1 MNGVAAY
8 AVIHDAV
15 AGTRVRILRV
25 AEALARFLARIEVTP
40 TQVTITGC
48 CVSLGAALAV
58 LAGHPVTAG
67 LLYWAGGSLDMVDGA
82 LARYSGRENAFGAFF
97 DSLLDRVG
105 EAGMLAAVA
114 YQFAAQDQPLAVVAV
129 MLALF
134 GGMLTS
140 YVRALAKG
148 LGIAC
153 HAGLVQRPGRV
164 LSIVFGLLTG
174 TLALVVYVLAAA
186 TLWTAWQRVEQVG
199 LALRGRAASG
209 V

>member
-8 AVIHDAV
+8 AFIQDAV
-15 AGTRVRILRV
+15 AGTRAAILQL
-25 AEALARFLARIEVTP
+25 AEALARLLARFGVTP
-40 TQVTITGC
+40 DQVTIAGC
-48 CVSLGAALAV
+48 CVSLAAALAL

-82 LARYSGRENAFGAFF
+82 LARHSGRDNAFGAFF

-105 EAGMLAAVA
+105 EAGMLAALA
-114 YQFAAQDQPLAVVAV
+114 YRFAAQDQPLAVVAV

-140 YVRALAKG
+140 YIRARAEG

-153 HAGLVQRPGRV
+153 HEGLVQRPGRV
-164 LSIVFGLLTG
+164 LSIVFGLLSG
-174 TLALVVYVLAAA
+174 LLAPLVYGLAAA
-186 TLWTAWQRVEQVG
+186 TLWTAWQRAEQVG

-209 V
+209 A